1 MSSHEYLKEVE
12 QIPKSNNIF
21 RYFYAILWWRKEHAE
36 NVQKAEW
43 ILRSF
48 IAIEL
53 PETAQSALSDLQG
66 ELKKYGADVR
76 WVKPE
81 NIHLTLKFL
90 GDVEENIV
98 EGIIDSLKGTCD
110 KHSTFSLE
118 LSGIGV
124 FPNKKSPRVLWVG
137 LTGSKIL
144 PVVQQEIDI
153 EMATMGFKREK
164 RRFAPHLTLG
174 RFKSSFGKKDLLDKV
189 SSDMNTEFGLI
200 EVNSVSLMRSN
211 LGPAGAKHTTI
222 AKIDLINT

>member
-1 MSSHEYLKEVE
+1 MQSHEYLKEVE
-12 QIPKSNNIF
+12 KIPKSNNIF
-21 RYFYAILWWRKEHAE
+21 RYFYAILWWRKEHVE

-53 PETAQSALSDLQG
+53 PETVKSALSELQG
-66 ELKKYGADVR
+66 ELKKCGADVR
-76 WVKPE
+76 WVKPD

-98 EGIIDSLKGTCD
+98 EGIIDSLKGTCG

-144 PVVQQEIDI
+144 PIIQQEIDTG
-153 EMATMGFKREK
+153 MATLGFKQEK

-174 RFKSSFGKKDLLDKV
+174 RFKSSSGKKELADKMNL
-189 SSDMNTEFGLI
+189 DMNTAFGLI
-200 EVNSVSLMRSN
+200 EVNSVSLMRSD